1 MDNALAIFRTIA
13 TEFSNMTDTSVLSFM
28 EVFSV
33 FVGKKVFGKKYDL
46 ALAYFTAHMLTLN
59 NMKAAV
65 ETTDGAFD
73 VRRFADVKREREG
86 DLEREYAVGDYDSS
100 LLSLTYYGRY
110 YLWILKLCSIGVK
123 TRFM

>member
-13 TEFSNMTDTSVLSFM
+13 TEFSNMTDAAVLAVMSVY
-28 EVFSV
+28 SV
-33 FVGKKVFGKKYDL
+33 FVSKKTFGSKYDL

-59 NMKAAV
+59 KMK
-65 ETTDGAFD
+65 ETVGATDGS
-73 VRRFADVKREREG
+73 FADVKREREG

-100 LLSLTYYGRY
+100 LLNLTYYGRY
-110 YLWILKLCSIGVK
+110 YLWMLKLCGIGVR